1 MSRLFLKLAVASTCA
16 LALVA
21 TGLGSVA
28 VGGGSYRLGVSSPGG
43 AWYPIGTAISR
54 LAEKTHGD
62 KVSLVIGGGAANAL
76 QVNNGDLEFGITYA
90 STVADAARGNP
101 PFKEQAENLRV
112 AVVQYPQVTTWVVFR
127 DSGIRTV
134 HDLKGK
140 RVNVMP
146 RGFSQQFLNVQM
158 LDVFGLSYDD
168 FARVTY
174 LGLNDAVTQ
183 MKDGHIDANL
193 QPGEEQYAS
202 LIQLK
207 LHKPIRILSF
217 SDEEIAKF
225 REINPGVVPRALP
238 KESYDLEEDVKT
250 IQSYQVVVTHKDTP
264 AELVYKF
271 AKLVYENK
279 EELVKVNASFKR
291 MDVKNAAA
299 EMGIARHPGLTRYL
313 KEIGAL

>member
-1 MSRLFLKLAVASTCA
+1 MRRSFLKLASTCA
-16 LALVA
+16 LALLA
-21 TGLGSVA
+21 TGWPSIAAAGD
-28 VGGGSYRLGVSSPGG
+28 SYRFGVSSPGG

-54 LAEKTHGD
+54 LAEKAHGD

-76 QVNNGDLEFGITYA
+76 QVNNGELEFGITYA
-90 STVADAARGNP
+90 STVADASGANP
-101 PFKEQAENLRV
+101 PFKEKAENLRI

-127 DSGIRTV
+127 DSGIQSVR
-134 HDLKGK
+134 DLKGK

-158 LDVFGLSYDD
+158 LKVFGMSYDD

-174 LGLNDAVTQ
+174 LGLNDAIAQ
-183 MKDGHIDANL
+183 MKDGHLDANL

-217 SDEEIAKF
+217 TDEEIAKF
-225 REINPGVVPRALP
+225 REINPGVVPRAMP

-271 AKLVYENK
+271 AKLVYDNK
-279 EELVKVNASFKR
+279 QELINVNASFKR
-291 MDVKNAAA
+291 MDVKNAAE
-299 EMGIARHPGLTRYL
+299 EMGIPRHPGLTQYL